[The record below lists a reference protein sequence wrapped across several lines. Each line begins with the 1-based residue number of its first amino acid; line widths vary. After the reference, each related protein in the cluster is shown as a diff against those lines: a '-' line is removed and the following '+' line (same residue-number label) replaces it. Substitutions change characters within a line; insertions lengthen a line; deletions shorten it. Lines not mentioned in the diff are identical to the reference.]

1 MAETGRMPDPGIGMR
16 IAPIQTRL
24 TEGIRQD
31 FCILPPVWAEPLAEA
46 EHKPLAEKRDTKVMS
61 TDKPDHQEAQVILH
75 TGLEDP
81 AGADITDMIPHNQIT
96 PAEAPECRAFAE

>member
-1 MAETGRMPDPGIGMR
+1 MAETGRMPDPGIMTG

-24 TEGIRQD
+24 MGGIRQD
-31 FCILPPVWAEPLAEA
+31 FCILPPVWAAQALVAQ
-46 EHKPLAEKRDTKVMS
+46 HKPLAEKRDTKVMS
-61 TDKPDHQEAQVILH
+61 ADKLDHQEAQVILH

-96 PAEAPECRAFAE
+96 PAEVPECRAFAE